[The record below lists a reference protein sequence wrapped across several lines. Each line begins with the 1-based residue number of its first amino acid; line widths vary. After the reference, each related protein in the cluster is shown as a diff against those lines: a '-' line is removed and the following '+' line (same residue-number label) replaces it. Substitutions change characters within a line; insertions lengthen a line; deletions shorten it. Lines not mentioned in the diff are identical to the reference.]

1 MRTSYAFDEEMG
13 ETITIDVKEKDS
25 SQKGGAAENSIST
38 SKVGAARAAIDCMA
52 AYLQEIK
59 TLPLLKQQEEAALCK
74 EILEYEQYKQALTKQ
89 WMMNA
94 ARAVNRKSLLKTSKG
109 TQRIVELC
117 TRVFA
122 LHNEV
127 QCFDRAIK
135 KRVIRAGKRI
145 DLWQTRTE
153 LLDEIKRIVSRFNLF
168 KIKKR
173 GFFDNLFSLMPSRPK
188 QKALLKR
195 EMSAILRE
203 LTKAEEQSRAAKK
216 KLVQANLRLVVSV
229 ARNSKSR
236 GLPLTDLVQ
245 EGNIGLMRA
254 AEKFDYRLGTR
265 FSTYAC
271 WWIRQAIN
279 RYIDEHNRII
289 RVPVYV
295 NDRIK
300 RVLKTSHGLT
310 QINHAEPDAAEL
322 AAEMDISA
330 QHIDEL
336 LQLTRD
342 AVSFETPVGEEEMTL
357 KDFIQHPADPSP
369 IDVMVQAHRAGE
381 VDAILGVLSPREDLI
396 VRLRF
401 GVGVDGEHTLAQ
413 IGERLGLSRE
423 RVRQIEEKA
432 LRKIRL
438 RKKTERQNLECSYS

>member
-1 MRTSYAFDEEMG
+1 
-13 ETITIDVKEKDS
+13 
-25 SQKGGAAENSIST
+25 
-38 SKVGAARAAIDCMA
+38 MA

-59 TLPLLKQQEEAALCK
+59 TLPLLKQQEEAALCQ

-89 WMMNA
+89 WMMSA

-109 TQRIVELC
+109 TQRTVELC

-135 KRVIRAGKRI
+135 KRVVRAGKRM

-173 GFFDNLFSLMPSRPK
+173 GFFDSLFSLIPSRPK
-188 QKALLKR
+188 QKAQLKR
-195 EMSAILRE
+195 EMNTLLRE
-203 LTKAEEQSRAAKK
+203 LTKAEGQARIAKK
-216 KLVQANLRLVVSV
+216 KLVQANLRLVVRV

-236 GLPLTDLVQ
+236 GLPLTDLIQ

-289 RVPVYV
+289 RIPVYV

-300 RVLKTSHGLT
+300 RVLKASHGLT

-322 AAEMDISA
+322 AAEMDISE

>member
-13 ETITIDVKEKDS
+13 EAITIDVKEKDS
-25 SQKGGAAENSIST
+25 SQKGGNSENSIST
-38 SKVGAARAAIDCMA
+38 LKMGAARAAIDCMA

-74 EILEYEQYKQALTKQ
+74 EILEYEQYKQTLTKQ
-89 WMMNA
+89 WMMSA

-109 TQRIVELC
+109 TQRTVELC

-135 KRVIRAGKRI
+135 KRVVCAGKRM

-153 LLDEIKRIVSRFNLF
+153 LLGEIKRIVSRFNLF

-173 GFFDNLFSLMPSRPK
+173 GFFDSLFSIIPSQPK
-188 QKALLKR
+188 QKAQLKR
-195 EMSAILRE
+195 EMNTLLRE
-203 LTKAEEQSRAAKK
+203 LTKAEGQSRAAKK

-236 GLPLTDLVQ
+236 GLPLTDLIQ

-254 AEKFDYRLGTR
+254 AEKFDYRRGTR

-271 WWIRQAIN
+271 WWIRQAIS
-279 RYIDEHNRII
+279 RYIDEHNRTI

-300 RVLKTSHGLT
+300 RLLKASQVLT
-310 QINHAEPDAAEL
+310 QTNHSAPDAADL

-369 IDVMVQAHRAGE
+369 IDVMGQAHRAGE

>member
-1 MRTSYAFDEEMG
+1 M
-13 ETITIDVKEKDS
+13 
-25 SQKGGAAENSIST
+25 
-38 SKVGAARAAIDCMA
+38 
-52 AYLQEIK
+52 
-59 TLPLLKQQEEAALCK
+59 
-74 EILEYEQYKQALTKQ
+74 
-89 WMMNA
+89 
-94 ARAVNRKSLLKTSKG
+94 
-109 TQRIVELC
+109 
-117 TRVFA
+117 
-122 LHNEV
+122 
-127 QCFDRAIK
+127 
-135 KRVIRAGKRI
+135 

-153 LLDEIKRIVSRFNLF
+153 LLAEIKRFVSRFNLF

-173 GFFDNLFSLMPSRPK
+173 GFFDNLFSLIPPRSG
-188 QKALLKR
+188 QKAHVKR
-195 EMSAILRE
+195 EMSALLRE
-203 LTKAEEQSRAAKK
+203 LMKAEAQSRSAKK

-236 GLPLTDLVQ
+236 RLPLTDLVQ

-300 RVLKTSHGLT
+300 RLLKASHGLT
-310 QINHAEPDAAEL
+310 QINHAEPDATEL
-322 AAEMDISA
+322 AAELNISV

-336 LQLTRD
+336 RQLTRD
-342 AVSFETPVGEEEMTL
+342 AVSFETPVGEDELPL
-357 KDFIQHPADPSP
+357 KEFMQDPADFSP
-369 IDVMVQAHRAGE
+369 VYALVQAHRAGE
-381 VDAILGVLSPREDLI
+381 VDTLLGVLSPREDLI

-401 GVGVDGEHTLAQ
+401 GVGVDGEQTLAQ
-413 IGERLGLSRE
+413 IGEHLGLSRE

-432 LRKIRL
+432 LRKLRL
-438 RKKTERQNLECSYS
+438 HKKTERQNLACSYS